1 MPSTILVNNLCQ
13 QRNNNRKKSFM
24 MSEKCD
30 EQNIMMDTINP
41 MVHTDE
47 SCNQGYNR
55 KSIDEKS
62 NEDNTSNNHQ
72 LMPITNGLHEN
83 DEDEQQSDDST
94 NTEKGHLTVPEIIE
108 VLKNLAAC
116 AAKAYERAASLRL
129 DISELNKTGDN
140 KDTIVTETIRY
151 LEAAIENYDAIHKFK
166 HAGTLHY
173 RCSRILKMMN
183 ASHEEVDRHHEK
195 ALEYFTKPDHELK
208 QRKRID
214 GLKIS
219 CYSSYSTLQRM
230 HHEIEKFH
238 HTTTTTTT
246 TNTIKFHSD
255 GCYRDSDDSDSTHS
269 TTPPPSSTGSTHGT
283 STPITPA
290 IQFYGE
296 DRHDYHHNSNDFFDS
311 FMADNFFHESERPR
325 EASTNSSLT
334 ALSPPHSLLHGHNA
348 LHKTTFRCIEDRIE
362 SARKLVKKLNKLCPF
377 YEVSTNGDDA
387 GRVYC
392 RICDRY
398 LGAVSSTL
406 KNHVNTQEHRQAY
419 EDSHPDPMVNSNSQS
434 NVTMRP
440 FTTNNPSTTTTITT
454 TANQS
459 VVSTPT
465 TSNGTIGSFSNGL
478 IANRVNTTNGDIA
491 NGTNFVTNNDG
502 TNKINYANEQQ
513 QAQSQQQSMIS
524 GIVPDRP
531 FNMMEAQSYQSTI
544 QQMDSKI
551 RLHGKYM
558 DYELNPNVSTNGSS
572 ETIQMPGNWVNG
584 NEQTRVIQTTQPY
597 LFNCPPNNLINFVDN
612 TTPVSTLGCTLKPNP
627 TGSVLMQTNL
637 NQPNYVL
644 GPGNGVPGQNVTS
657 VTDSTPITTN
667 MTVLAYQ

>member
-1 MPSTILVNNLCQ
+1 
-13 QRNNNRKKSFM
+13 
-24 MSEKCD
+24 
-30 EQNIMMDTINP
+30 
-41 MVHTDE
+41 
-47 SCNQGYNR
+47 
-55 KSIDEKS
+55 
-62 NEDNTSNNHQ
+62 
-72 LMPITNGLHEN
+72 
-83 DEDEQQSDDST
+83 
-94 NTEKGHLTVPEIIE
+94 
-108 VLKNLAAC
+108 
-116 AAKAYERAASLRL
+116 
-129 DISELNKTGDN
+129 
-140 KDTIVTETIRY
+140 
-151 LEAAIENYDAIHKFK
+151 
-166 HAGTLHY
+166 
-173 RCSRILKMMN
+173 
-183 ASHEEVDRHHEK
+183 
-195 ALEYFTKPDHELK
+195 
-208 QRKRID
+208 
-214 GLKIS
+214 
-219 CYSSYSTLQRM
+219 
-230 HHEIEKFH
+230 
-238 HTTTTTTT
+238 
-246 TNTIKFHSD
+246 
-255 GCYRDSDDSDSTHS
+255 
-269 TTPPPSSTGSTHGT
+269 
-283 STPITPA
+283 
-290 IQFYGE
+290 
-296 DRHDYHHNSNDFFDS
+296 
-311 FMADNFFHESERPR
+311 MADNFFHESERPR
-325 EASTNSSLT
+325 EGDQIVLPAPQQTASAAATAQSLPSEGVAISNGTMTINKSNKLANINRTSSHHSHHYQHHHESISATKDHHHYHHHHHVSKNSHHRHLQTSASSSSTSSSYAYQKHLKASTNSSLT